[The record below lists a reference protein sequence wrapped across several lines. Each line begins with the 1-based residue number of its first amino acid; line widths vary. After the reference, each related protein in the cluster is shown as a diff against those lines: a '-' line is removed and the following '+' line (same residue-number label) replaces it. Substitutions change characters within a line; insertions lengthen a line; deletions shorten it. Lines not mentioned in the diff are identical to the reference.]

1 VSADDERCLSLEHNR
16 ISAAANGAAAARP
29 PTITLRRDVLD
40 ERFDAAMLFDR
51 RCDRV
56 YMPQAR
62 YNVPDDQQETTMALF
77 VKEDKTQKS
86 DDVLGTATSSVS
98 GLNSSNTR
106 DVQAHL
112 GQGSRVEG
120 KLTFEGSVRI
130 DGHVEG
136 EISAQDSVI
145 IGEGAE
151 VTAQIHANT
160 VVVQGRVV
168 GDITARKRVE
178 LKAPASVV
186 GNISTPTFVV
196 HEGVVFEGHCSMG
209 GAAANRTERGDKRVT
224 LFPAEE
230 RAGAARRSSEAAG

>member
-1 VSADDERCLSLEHNR
+1 
-16 ISAAANGAAAARP
+16 
-29 PTITLRRDVLD
+29 
-40 ERFDAAMLFDR
+40 
-51 RCDRV
+51 
-56 YMPQAR
+56 
-62 YNVPDDQQETTMALF
+62 MALF

-86 DDVLGTATSSVS
+86 DDGTAAPPRRRVRRRSAR
-98 GLNSSNTR
+98 TR

-130 DGHVEG
+130 DGQVEG
-136 EISAQDSVI
+136 EISAQDTVI

-160 VVVQGRVV
+160 VVVQGRVN

-178 LKAPASVV
+178 LKAPATVV
-186 GNISTPTFVV
+186 GNISTPSLVI

-209 GAAANRTERGDKRVT
+209 GAAANRAERGDKRVA

-230 RAGAARRSSEAAG
+230 RGGASRRSSEAAG